1 VALPAAGSGGAGLIT
16 DMKGSGWN
24 TIAVKG
30 TWRPAGTQGAHIVDL
45 GYQHDRY
52 KLRTLVSTTSNWID
66 GGAAARTAAFNGNS
80 ELHSL
85 YAQDTWRLAPQWRAT
100 LGGRLEQW
108 NAFGGEI
115 ANASTTLP
123 FAWRTETNLSPKAA
137 IALQASPVTTLKA
150 SLGRAV
156 RMPTVAEL
164 YQGTIAAGT
173 IVNNDPNL
181 KPEKS
186 WTSEWTVERDLG
198 NGLLRA
204 TVFHENTRDALFSQ
218 TNVTITP
225 NVTNIQ
231 NVGEIRTAG
240 LELAYQATDVGV
252 RGLDLSGSLTY
263 TDSRITRND
272 AFPASVGKSQ
282 PRVPAWRA
290 NLLASYRPDEKWTHS
305 LGMRYSGKQY
315 GTLDNSD
322 PNGFTYTGFSSFMV
336 ADVRTRYRLS
346 RDWSMS
352 VGIDNLGNDK
362 YWAFHPYTQR
372 TFVAELKW
380 DL

>member
-1 VALPAAGSGGAGLIT
+1 
-16 DMKGSGWN
+16 
-24 TIAVKG
+24 
-30 TWRPAGTQGAHIVDL
+30 
-45 GYQHDRY
+45 
-52 KLRTLVSTTSNWID
+52 
-66 GGAAARTAAFNGNS
+66 
-80 ELHSL
+80 
-85 YAQDTWRLAPQWRAT
+85 
-100 LGGRLEQW
+100 
-108 NAFGGEI
+108 
-115 ANASTTLP
+115 
-123 FAWRTETNLSPKAA
+123 
-137 IALQASPVTTLKA
+137 
-150 SLGRAV
+150 
-156 RMPTVAEL
+156 MPTVAEL

-186 WTSEWTVERDLG
+186 WTSEWTVERDVG

-218 TNVTITP
+218 TNVTVTP

-231 NVGEIRTAG
+231 NVGEIRTTG
-240 LELAYQATDVGV
+240 LELAYQATDVGM
-252 RGLDLSGSLTY
+252 RGLDLSGSMTY

-282 PRVPAWRA
+282 PRVPTWRA
-290 NLLASYRPDEKWTHS
+290 NLVASYRPDENWTHS

-372 TFVAELKW
+372 TFIAELKW